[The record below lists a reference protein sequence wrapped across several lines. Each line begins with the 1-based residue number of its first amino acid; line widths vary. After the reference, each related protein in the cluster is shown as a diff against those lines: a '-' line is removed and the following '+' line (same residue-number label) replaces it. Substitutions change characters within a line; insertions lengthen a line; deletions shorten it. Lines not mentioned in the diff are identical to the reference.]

1 MAITKILHQKASPDR
16 ELGIHTKQ
24 LIDYIMNPD
33 KTEDCLLVG
42 GVNCIPKMAYE
53 QMKKTKELFGKIG
66 GRQSYHIIISLK
78 PGEGTPNQLYEMTE
92 QFIEELLGGE
102 YEAVYAVHTDHEHLH
117 SHIVFNSVNMITGK
131 KYQHKNGDWKY
142 KIQPI
147 TNRLCEKYGFEIMPA
162 EYSQDPKNMSRT
174 DWEKE
179 QSFSERIKDDVRL
192 CSNGA
197 ESREHFIYLLKELG
211 YEVKEGKH
219 LAVKA
224 PGMKRFKSLDTL
236 TKSMDKEI
244 DKGMLLIGAD
254 TDTLDGAWG
263 EAQYN
268 FAKNNSESYSNSMDS
283 SVTKFHDE
291 KQCGVKV
298 YDSKVGSSQSF
309 DPKRYDTESFT
320 PRLYILNPATYKRP
334 NLSPLQKKY
343 YARLYR
349 LGLLERRKF
358 YYRSATYYQDLRKF
372 HRLQAEY
379 LFLEE
384 YNIKSSKELLVMRDR
399 LAQRKEE
406 ITKEQQKLYRENKK
420 YQLNLQKELPETER
434 ITVSNNL
441 IFIEKEKKTVD
452 WETEYRQKLEKLKM
466 EKKEIAKTIK
476 IIDGIFVT
484 IHSLYSSNN
493 IDKIPV
499 KEDAEEQSYLDSVK
513 QEEVPENPYR
523 TKEDKIDSVIAMEQE
538 STKINLQESSEI
550 DIDHESHS
558 KSENILNEMLQID
571 NIVGYNEDK
580 SEQKQ
585 DLDYDVLLIGISA
598 VEEIVG
604 LGLKVEEYFALP
616 IKLRSSV
623 FDFSEYDFYQGM
635 EAYDGYVIDIVPVDP
650 SKDLSMREVYGLS
663 EADRM

>member
-42 GVNCIPKMAYE
+42 GVNCIPEMAYE

-78 PGEGTPNQLYEMTE
+78 PGEGKPDQLYEMTE
-92 QFIEELLGGE
+92 RFIEELLGGE

-147 TNRLCEKYGFEIMPA
+147 TNRLCEKYGLEIMPA
-162 EYSQDPKNMSRT
+162 EYSQDPKNMSRP

-224 PGMKRFKSLDTL
+224 PGMKRFKRLDTL
-236 TKSMDKEI
+236 EKPQS
-244 DKGMLLIGAD
+244 
-254 TDTLDGAWG
+254 
-263 EAQYN
+263 YN
-268 FAKNNSESYSNSMDS
+268 QNQ
-283 SVTKFHDE
+283 H
-291 KQCGVKV
+291 
-298 YDSKVGSSQSF
+298 
-309 DPKRYDTESFT
+309 DTESFT

-343 YARLYR
+343 YARMYR

-372 HRLQAEY
+372 HRLQAEF

-384 YNIKSSKELLVMRDR
+384 YNIKSSEELLVMRDR
-399 LAQRKEE
+399 LVQRKEE

-420 YQLNLQKELPETER
+420 YQHNQPKELLGTER
-434 ITVSNNL
+434 VTVSNNL
-441 IFIEKEKKTVD
+441 IFIEKERKTVD
-452 WETEYRQKLEKLKM
+452 WETEYRQKLEKLKV
-466 EKKEIAKTIK
+466 EKKEIVKTIK

-484 IHSLYSSNN
+484 IHSLYSSND
-493 IDKIPV
+493 IDRIPV
-499 KEDAEEQSYLDSVK
+499 KEDAEEQSYLDNVK
-513 QEEVPENPYR
+513 QEEIPDNPYR
-523 TKEDKIDSVIAMEQE
+523 TKEDKVDSPIAMEQGT
-538 STKINLQESSEI
+538 TKNDVQESSEI
-550 DIDHESHS
+550 DRKHESHT
-558 KSENILNEMLQID
+558 KLDNKVNEMPQID
-571 NIVGYNEDK
+571 NTVGYNEDK

-585 DLDYDVLLIGISA
+585 DIDYDVLLIGISA

-604 LGLKVEEYFALP
+604 LGLKVEEYLALP
-616 IKLRSSV
+616 TKLRSSV
-623 FDFSEYDFYQGM
+623 FDFSEYDLYQGM
-635 EAYDGYVIDIVPVDP
+635 EAYREIIKTAGRKIGDVDLYEEYYRLYE
-650 SKDLSMREVYGLS
+650 KCKELRENTHERDMGRYMIKYQLEHRDDVKEQELEYEEQQGGH
-663 EADRM
+663 RR

>member
-1 MAITKILHQKASPDR
+1 M
-16 ELGIHTKQ
+16 
-24 LIDYIMNPD
+24 
-33 KTEDCLLVG
+33 
-42 GVNCIPKMAYE
+42 
-53 QMKKTKELFGKIG
+53 
-66 GRQSYHIIISLK
+66 HIIK
-78 PGEGTPNQLYEMTE
+78 
-92 QFIEELLGGE
+92 
-102 YEAVYAVHTDHEHLH
+102 
-117 SHIVFNSVNMITGK
+117 
-131 KYQHKNGDWKY
+131 
-142 KIQPI
+142 
-147 TNRLCEKYGFEIMPA
+147 
-162 EYSQDPKNMSRT
+162 DPKNMSRP
-174 DWEKE
+174 DWVKE

-211 YEVKEGKH
+211 YEVKEGKY

-224 PGMKRFKSLDTL
+224 PGMKRFKRLDTL
-236 TKSMDKEI
+236 SKSKDKEI
-244 DKGMLLIGAD
+244 DKGIVPIGAD
-254 TDTLDGAWG
+254 TLDGTLG
-263 EAQYN
+263 ETQHN
-268 FAKNNSESYSNSMDS
+268 FSKNNSEGYSNSMES
-283 SVTKFHDE
+283 SVIKLHDE
-291 KQCGVKV
+291 KQYGVKV

-309 DPKRYDTESFT
+309 DSKRDDTESFR

-420 YQLNLQKELPETER
+420 YQHNPQKELPETEW

-441 IFIEKEKKTVD
+441 IFIEKENKTVD
-452 WETEYRQKLEKLKM
+452 WETEYRERLEKLKT
-466 EKKEIAKTIK
+466 EKKEIARTIK
-476 IIDGIFVT
+476 IIDGIIVT

-493 IDKIPV
+493 IDKIPI
-499 KEDAEEQSYLDSVK
+499 KEDAEEQSYLDNVM
-513 QEEVPENPYR
+513 QEKIPENPYR
-523 TKEDKIDSVIAMEQE
+523 TKEDKVDSAIAMEQI
-538 STKINLQESSEI
+538 STKINTQGTSKI
-550 DIDHESHS
+550 DINCESHT
-558 KSENILNEMLQID
+558 KPENKVNEMPQID
-571 NIVGYNEDK
+571 NTVGYNEDK
-580 SEQKQ
+580 FEQNQ
-585 DLDYDVLLIGISA
+585 DIDYDVLLIGVSA

-604 LGLKVEEYFALP
+604 LGLKVEEYLALP

-635 EAYDGYVIDIVPVDP
+635 EAYREIVKTAGGKIDDVDLYEEYH
-650 SKDLSMREVYGLS
+650 KLYEKCRELRGDAHERDFGRYMIKYQLEHRDDVKEPELEYEEQQGGH
-663 EADRM
+663 RR

>member
-53 QMKKTKELFGKIG
+53 QMKKTKELFGKTG

-78 PGEGTPNQLYEMTE
+78 PGEGKPDQLYEMTE
-92 QFIEELLGGE
+92 QFIEELLGRE

-147 TNRLCEKYGFEIMPA
+147 TNRLCEKYGYEIMPA
-162 EYSQDPKNMSRT
+162 EYSQDPKNVSRP

-192 CSNGA
+192 CFGGA

-224 PGMKRFKSLDTL
+224 LGMKRFKRLDTL
-236 TKSMDKEI
+236 EKNI
-244 DKGMLLIGAD
+244 DMG
-254 TDTLDGAWG
+254 
-263 EAQYN
+263 N
-268 FAKNNSESYSNSMDS
+268 
-283 SVTKFHDE
+283 DE
-291 KQCGVKV
+291 KYNGVKV
-298 YDSKVGSSQSF
+298 RDSKADNSQSY
-309 DPKRYDTESFT
+309 DLKQYDAESYTPK
-320 PRLYILNPATYKRP
+320 LYILNPATYKRP

-343 YARLYR
+343 YARMYR
-349 LGLLERRKF
+349 IGLLERRKF

-384 YNIKSSKELLVMRDR
+384 YNIKSSEELLVMRDR
-399 LAQRKEE
+399 LVQRKEE
-406 ITKEQQKLYRENKK
+406 ITKEQQKLYREKKK
-420 YQLNLQKELPETER
+420 YQHNQQKELPEIER

-441 IFIEKEKKTVD
+441 IFIEKENKTVD
-452 WETEYRQKLEKLKM
+452 CEAGYRQKLEKLKV
-466 EKKEIAKTIK
+466 EKKEIVKTIK

-484 IHSLYSSNN
+484 IHSLYLSND

-499 KEDAEEQSYLDSVK
+499 KEDAEEQSYLDNVK
-513 QEEVPENPYR
+513 QEEIPDNPYR
-523 TKEDKIDSVIAMEQE
+523 TKKDKVDSPIAMGQE
-538 STKINLQESSEI
+538 TTKINVQESSEI
-550 DIDHESHS
+550 EIKHESHT
-558 KSENILNEMLQID
+558 KSENILNEMPQID
-571 NIVGYNEDK
+571 NTVGYNEDK
-580 SEQKQ
+580 SEQNQ
-585 DLDYDVLLIGISA
+585 DIDYDVLLIGISA

-604 LGLKVEEYFALP
+604 LGLKVEEYLALP

-635 EAYDGYVIDIVPVDP
+635 EAYKEIIKTAGRKIGHVELYEEYYKLYEKCKELRGDTYERNLDRYLIKDQLEHKWDIEEQELEYVEQQGEY
-650 SKDLSMREVYGLS
+650 R
-663 EADRM
+663 R

>member
-102 YEAVYAVHTDHEHLH
+102 YEAVYAVHTDHKHLH

-147 TNRLCEKYGFEIMPA
+147 TNRLCEKYGFDIMPA
-162 EYSQDPKNMSRT
+162 EYSQDPKNMTRP

-179 QSFSERIKDDVRL
+179 QSFSERIMDDVLL

-197 ESREHFIYLLKELG
+197 ESREHYIYLLKELG

-219 LAVKA
+219 LAVRA
-224 PGMKRFKSLDTL
+224 PGMKRFKRLDTL
-236 TKSMDKEI
+236 EKNI
-244 DKGMLLIGAD
+244 DMG
-254 TDTLDGAWG
+254 
-263 EAQYN
+263 N
-268 FAKNNSESYSNSMDS
+268 
-283 SVTKFHDE
+283 DE
-291 KQCGVKV
+291 KFNGVKV
-298 YDSKVGSSQSF
+298 RDSKADNSQSY
-309 DPKRYDTESFT
+309 DLKQYDAESYTPK
-320 PRLYILNPATYKRP
+320 LYILNPATYKRP

-343 YARLYR
+343 YARMYR

-384 YNIKSSKELLVMRDR
+384 YNIKSSEELLDMRDR

-420 YQLNLQKELPETER
+420 YRHNQRKALPDTEQ
-434 ITVSNNL
+434 ITESNNL
-441 IFIEKEKKTVD
+441 IFIEKENKAVD
-452 WETEYRQKLEKLKM
+452 WESEYRQRLEKLKA
-466 EKKEIAKTIK
+466 EKKEVAKTIK
-476 IIDGIFVT
+476 IIDGILVT
-484 IHSLYSSNN
+484 IHSFYSSNN
-493 IDKIPV
+493 IDKIPI
-499 KEDAEEQSYLDSVK
+499 KEDTEEQSILENLI
-513 QEEVPENPYR
+513 QEEVPENPY
-523 TKEDKIDSVIAMEQE
+523 KKVDKVDSVIAMEQI
-538 STKINLQESSEI
+538 STKINTQGTSEI
-550 DIDHESHS
+550 DIEHESHT
-558 KSENILNEMLQID
+558 KSENIVNEMPQID
-571 NIVGYNEDK
+571 NTVGYNEDK
-580 SEQKQ
+580 SEQNQ
-585 DLDYDVLLIGISA
+585 NIDYDVLLIGISA

-604 LGLKVEEYFALP
+604 LGLKVEEYLTLS
-616 IKLRSSV
+616 IKLKSSV

-635 EAYDGYVIDIVPVDP
+635 EAYREIIKTAGRKIGHVELYEEYYRLYEKCKELRGDKYEIELNRYIIKEQLEHK
-650 SKDLSMREVYGLS
+650 SELSGEILEFEEKNAKR
-663 EADRM
+663 